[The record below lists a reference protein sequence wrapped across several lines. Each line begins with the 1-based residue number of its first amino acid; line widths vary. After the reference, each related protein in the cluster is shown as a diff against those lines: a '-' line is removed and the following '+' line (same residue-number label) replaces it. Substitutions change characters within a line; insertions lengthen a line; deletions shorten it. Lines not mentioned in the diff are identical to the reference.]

1 MIVRKMANKTS
12 LEVDITQDG
21 DHFIII
27 TKTGPSTTKWD
38 FMVGTQYETD
48 GAGGSGKVTVSLIIL
63 IPGLTYCHGPG
74 QAGIKQSHYG

>member
-12 LEVDITQDG
+12 PEVDITQDG

-38 FMVGTQYETD
+38 FTVGTEYETD
-48 GAGGSGKVTVSLIIL
+48 GAGGSGKVKV
-63 IPGLTYCHGPG
+63 
-74 QAGIKQSHYG
+74 